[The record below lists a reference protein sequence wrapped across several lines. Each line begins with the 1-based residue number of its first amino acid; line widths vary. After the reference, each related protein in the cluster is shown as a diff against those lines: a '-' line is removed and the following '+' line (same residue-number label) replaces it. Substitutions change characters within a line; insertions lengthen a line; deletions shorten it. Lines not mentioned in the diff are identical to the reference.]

1 MCLVLSNLN
10 LILLELFRMFTE
22 VYGVTSIGLG
32 VAGIISP
39 LFIYFVGYLNLD
51 GGTDIHFLIVYLTGT
66 VFSVVSYFTCH
77 FMNYENIKY

>member
-1 MCLVLSNLN
+1 
-10 LILLELFRMFTE
+10 MFTE

-51 GGTDIHFLIVYLTGT
+51 GGTDIHFLIVYLIGT
-66 VFSVVSYFTCH
+66 VFSVVSYLTCH
-77 FMNYENIKY
+77 FMDYEKIKY